1 MEEEEEGKVLSLLK
15 LCIFDEVEMAPLV
28 FISSELEKGRTD
40 GGRPSPPWLGPFRS
54 GEKKEGNCTE
64 VSLPPP
70 PLSLCAERRGS
81 FSSVFLCVPFCAA
94 PIFLTSS
101 SFPLSPPSFSRSVSS
116 FPSSFC
122 CGCRVWKGGEE
133 MREGDGWMGVE
144 G

>member
-70 PLSLCAERRGS
+70 SLCAEREGVR
-81 FSSVFLCVPFCAA
+81 FRPFFCVSPFA
-94 PIFLTSS
+94 L
-101 SFPLSPPSFSRSVSS
+101 PPF
-116 FPSSFC
+116 F
-122 CGCRVWKGGEE
+122 
-133 MREGDGWMGVE
+133 
-144 G
+144 

>member
-70 PLSLCAERRGS
+70 LIVCRERRGS
-81 FSSVFLCVPFCAA
+81 FSSVFLRVPFCAA

-101 SFPLSPPSFSRSVSS
+101 SFPLPLPLFFSVCLSRLSHPPFVAAAV
-116 FPSSFC
+116 
-122 CGCRVWKGGEE
+122 CGKGG
-133 MREGDGWMGVE
+133 RK
-144 G
+144 